1 MHQTRLNWYM
11 VLHAHS
17 DETDELNLQD
27 IARDFVYTCRQSIFG
42 QFSS

>member
-27 IARDFVYTCRQSIFG
+27 IAKGFCVYLSTKYIRTV
-42 QFSS
+42 